1 MLILY
6 SLILS
11 FIHSFIHSIFILFV
25 KIYKTN
31 PPADTAAT
39 GGYKKFKKYLYVYS
53 EKRYCSFLMGLQGG
67 FTTVK
72 SDSEEDIGDP
82 YYVFT
87 YVLRRDSHTSLTRKT
102 STI

>member
-1 MLILY
+1 MNVQVYFI
-6 SLILS
+6 
-11 FIHSFIHSIFILFV
+11 IHSFIIRLFV
-25 KIYKTN
+25 KICKT